1 MVRKKSNQRITKIK
15 YDAILDLIDKAE
27 KIPVEEAVT
36 INPAGADLT
45 TYPDLNNIRFWIR
58 DNLLKGI
65 NGIFISGFKLRTRNT
80 DTDFLTNPA
89 YLKFTTILDGL
100 VLNTQECKICN
111 LGSTQPE
118 QAVGKPGLQLS
129 NLLCMLN
136 GTFKDSN
143 DNDIPINILAPMF
156 RGEKVNDYDYL
167 QSYRK
172 FLEIKNITGNLIPTF
187 MINGNILGVRGA
199 YTINT
204 ISFQYGYTKDN
215 ILYNHIDTDMSTEYP
230 YYTSNSEDT
239 LADWW
244 NYYKTLGSLNQNFI
258 IFPWAINI
266 DDWWYYFATS
276 YGLSFNRSNS
286 KTPPDWFTK
295 KFTIIGNEEYLMF

>member
-15 YDAILDLIDKAE
+15 YDAILDLINKAE
-27 KIPVEEAVT
+27 KIPVENAVT
-36 INPAGADLT
+36 INPAGANLIP
-45 TYPDLNNIRFWIR
+45 YPDLNKIRFWIR

-65 NGIFISGFKLRTRNT
+65 NGIFISGYKLRARNT

-143 DNDIPINILAPMF
+143 NNDIPINVLAPIYRPDDEF
-156 RGEKVNDYDYL
+156 EGDYL
-167 QSYRK
+167 QRYRK

-187 MINGNILGVRGA
+187 MINGNILGVRGPD
-199 YTINT
+199 TVNT

-215 ILYNHIDTDMSTEYP
+215 IIYNNVDTDMSPEYP
-230 YYTSNSEDT
+230 YYKNNTSDD
-239 LADWW
+239 LKDWW
-244 NYYKTLGSLNQNFI
+244 DYYKTLGSLNQNFI
-258 IFPWAINI
+258 IFPWAVNVSN
-266 DDWWYYFATS
+266 WWYSFCNETLL
-276 YGLSFNRSNS
+276 GFNRPTSTS
-286 KTPPDWFTK
+286 PPTWFTK
-295 KFTIIGNEEYLMF
+295 NGTAIGNEFYMMI